1 MLVFLVLLGIL
12 AFAAWPY
19 TVVYRLDRAVQAN
32 NRHELE
38 KLLDLV
44 AIRQHL
50 KQQLDQNIEDHTEQ
64 LDNLVFRFLRGG
76 VKEIGAVSLEAI
88 DADWVQAV
96 LTTAQHNAPA
106 SRRRLLGCF
115 SFACFERPTRFLVR
129 AGELGN
135 HPVHLYL
142 ALRRGQWRVSGV
154 FV

>member
-1 MLVFLVLLGIL
+1 MLAFLILLGIL
-12 AFAAWPY
+12 AFVAWPY
-19 TVVYRLDRAVQAN
+19 TVVYRLDRAVLAHD
-32 NRHELE
+32 RRELE

-44 AIRQHL
+44 AIRQQL
-50 KQQLDQNIEDHTEQ
+50 KQQLDQNIEDYTEQ
-64 LDNLVFRFLRGG
+64 LDNLVLRFLRGG

-88 DADWVQAV
+88 DADWVQAA
-96 LTTAQHNAPA
+96 LLAAQQNPPAP
-106 SRRRLLGCF
+106 RRRLLGGF

-142 ALRRGQWRVSGV
+142 ALRQGQWRVSGV